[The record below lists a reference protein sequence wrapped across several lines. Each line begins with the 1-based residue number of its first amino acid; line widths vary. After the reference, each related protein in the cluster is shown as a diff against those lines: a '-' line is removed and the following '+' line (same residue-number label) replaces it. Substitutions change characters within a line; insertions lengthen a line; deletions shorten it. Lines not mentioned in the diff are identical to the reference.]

1 MNFSI
6 YSIACIKRDFLT
18 LSTINS
24 NSFDIN
30 SKDQIG
36 NSLLHLSIYN
46 KHLDVISFLLQK
58 GADINI
64 VNAKNETILHACS
77 YIDNL
82 VIADYLLH
90 VGIDLS
96 IRNNHNQTAL
106 DLAKKYA
113 SVPLVEHLEK
123 FSNFISL
130 NYDLALKPINH
141 LKICNKIKI

>member
-30 SKDQIG
+30 SKDQI
-36 NSLLHLSIYN
+36 
-46 KHLDVISFLLQK
+46 
-58 GADINI
+58 
-64 VNAKNETILHACS
+64 
-77 YIDNL
+77 
-82 VIADYLLH
+82 
-90 VGIDLS
+90 DLS
-96 IRNNHNQTAL
+96 SRNNHNQTAL

-130 NYDLALKPINH
+130 NYDLALKSINH